1 MHISN
6 LQIPGLFA
14 QQTDPGHIRLQLPPV
29 ITQHTDSNDRPL
41 PFILTG
47 HLGNRGVEAGTQTIF
62 QAAHGTTLIL
72 QGPGP
77 WNHQFDGEQ
86 GDQDIWSRHG
96 IDRLTVGILETVYPI
111 KPQPL
116 LCSDKSILSPNQA
129 ADNDRGPARM
139 IVAIIGISI
148 LAISI
153 IGGMLLACRNA
164 SDRQRQTKIL
174 FFALYF
180 WVLTFMQL
188 IVVAIGYSVL
198 NK

>member
-1 MHISN
+1 
-6 LQIPGLFA
+6 
-14 QQTDPGHIRLQLPPV
+14 
-29 ITQHTDSNDRPL
+29 
-41 PFILTG
+41 
-47 HLGNRGVEAGTQTIF
+47 
-62 QAAHGTTLIL
+62 
-72 QGPGP
+72 
-77 WNHQFDGEQ
+77 
-86 GDQDIWSRHG
+86 
-96 IDRLTVGILETVYPI
+96 
-111 KPQPL
+111 
-116 LCSDKSILSPNQA
+116 
-129 ADNDRGPARM
+129 M